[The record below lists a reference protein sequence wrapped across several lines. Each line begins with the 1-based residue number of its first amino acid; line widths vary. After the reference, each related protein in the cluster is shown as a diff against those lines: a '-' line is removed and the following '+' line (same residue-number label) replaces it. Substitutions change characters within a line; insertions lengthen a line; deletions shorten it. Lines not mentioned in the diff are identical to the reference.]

1 MQVLS
6 NSTQPTINPS
16 FLMRAR
22 YSSGRIAFPVKANQ
36 ALYAHFKHVTGIPTS
51 GDKGVSLSKLRTIDK
66 VIDRLVSIKSSSG
79 NSEQKARIDSMIA
92 SLEASKTTLDSED
105 FGTFL
110 QGNADQLHSFTQIE
124 PSYGNVGGMQGLV
137 FSLSA

>member
-6 NSTQPTINPS
+6 NSTQPTVNPS
-16 FLMRAR
+16 YLMRAR

-36 ALYAHFKHVTGIPTS
+36 AIYAHFKHVTGIPAS
-51 GDKGVSLSKLRTIDK
+51 GDKGVSLSKLRIIDK

-79 NSEQKARIDSMIA
+79 NSEQRARIDSMIA
-92 SLEASKTTLDSED
+92 SLEASKSTADSENVS
-105 FGTFL
+105 TFL
-110 QGNADQLHSFTQIE
+110 QGNADRLHSFTQLE
-124 PSYGNVGGMQGLV
+124 PSYGKLGGMQGIV

>member
-16 FLMRAR
+16 YLMRAR

-66 VIDRLVSIKSSSG
+66 VIDRLISIKSSSG
-79 NSEQKARIDSMIA
+79 NSEQRARIDSMIA
-92 SLEASKTTLDSED
+92 SLEASKTTLDSEKL
-105 FGTFL
+105 GTFL

-124 PSYGNVGGMQGLV
+124 PSYGKVGGMEGLV

>member
-6 NSTQPTINPS
+6 NSTQPTVNPS
-16 FLMRAR
+16 YLMRAR

-36 ALYAHFKHVTGIPTS
+36 AIYAHFKHVTGIPTS
-51 GDKGVSLSKLRTIDK
+51 GDKGVSLSNLRAIDK

-79 NSEQKARIDSMIA
+79 NSEQRARIDSMIA
-92 SLEASKTTLDSED
+92 SLEASKISADRED

-110 QGNADQLHSFTQIE
+110 QGKADQLHSFTQLE
-124 PSYGNVGGMQGLV
+124 PSYGKFGGMQGLV